1 LIPLRLLFIALLV
14 VFACEEEEKDNSYVD
29 CTGIDNGENIC
40 GCMDNSA
47 SNFNPDATVDDGSC
61 IFHFSLKDLNPN
73 SSTVEQILSP
83 SDFLGDICIV
93 FFGHES

>member
-1 LIPLRLLFIALLV
+1 MFG
-14 VFACEEEEKDNSYVD
+14 CEEKEKDNSYVD

-83 SDFLGDICIV
+83 ADFLGDICIV
-93 FFGHES
+93 FFRHKS